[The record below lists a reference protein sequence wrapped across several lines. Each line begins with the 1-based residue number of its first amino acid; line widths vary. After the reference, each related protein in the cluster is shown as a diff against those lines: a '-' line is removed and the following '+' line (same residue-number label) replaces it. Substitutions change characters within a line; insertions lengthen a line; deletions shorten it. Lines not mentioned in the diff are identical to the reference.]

1 VTVAKDI
8 NGLAAHPLVGREA
21 AAGYIDFTSRQA
33 PLAAV
38 FASLTQR
45 QRAAELLEFVTEI
58 ARLKSESEI
67 EDGMSGDDA
76 VDTLNNLISS
86 ARALTARSAL

>member
-1 VTVAKDI
+1 MSGPDI
-8 NGLAAHPLVGREA
+8 QGLGKHPLVGREA
-21 AAGYIDFTSRQA
+21 AAGYIDFTPRQA

-45 QRAAELLEFVTEI
+45 QRAAELLEFVNEI
-58 ARLKSESEI
+58 AGLKSEAEI

-76 VDTLNNLISS
+76 VDTLNDLISG
-86 ARALTARSAL
+86 ARALVARSAL